1 MDDSTRISLEDG
13 RFLVV
18 RRDDTAHQ
26 THLIVENTAGAEEQ
40 HLIMEEH
47 EAREFALALADAYA
61 QASDITP
68 EKIIYGGDPDEGP
81 TGQG

>member
-1 MDDSTRISLEDG
+1 MDDSVRISLDDG

-18 RRDDTAHQ
+18 RRDDATQQ
-26 THLIVENTAGAEEQ
+26 THLIVEDIAGAVEQ
-40 HLIMEEH
+40 HLIMEES

-68 EKIIYGGDPDEGP
+68 EKIINGGESDP
-81 TGQG
+81 GQA

>member
-1 MDDSTRISLEDG
+1 MDDETRIALEDG

-18 RRDDTAHQ
+18 RRDDANQQ
-26 THLIVENTAGAEEQ
+26 THLIVEDTSGAEEQ

-68 EKIIYGGDPDEGP
+68 EKIIYGGDYDDGSAGP
-81 TGQG
+81 R